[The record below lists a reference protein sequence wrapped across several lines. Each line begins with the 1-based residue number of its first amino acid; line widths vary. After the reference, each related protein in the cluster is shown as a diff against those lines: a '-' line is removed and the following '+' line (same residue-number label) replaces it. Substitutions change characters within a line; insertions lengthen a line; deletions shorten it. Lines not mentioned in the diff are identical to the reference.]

1 MLESIVLNDVMF
13 YIYVQLILIIFSFIV
28 ILCMFRKKH
37 DYTLIPSEDL
47 DLNSSSY
54 YEYEPNNTNQ
64 NNTNQ
69 NDDNQNDDNQND
81 DNQNDDN
88 QNDEDIINEKCT
100 NKTFN
105 DCEEYIPNENR
116 IKEYF

>member
-1 MLESIVLNDVMF
+1 MLESIVLYDVMF

-81 DNQNDDN
+81 
-88 QNDEDIINEKCT
+88 EDIINEKCT

>member
-1 MLESIVLNDVMF
+1 MLESIVLNDMMF

-37 DYTLIPSEDL
+37 DYTLISSEDL

-54 YEYEPNNTNQ
+54 YEYEPNNNNQNNTNQ

-69 NDDNQNDDNQND
+69 T
-81 DNQNDDN
+81 DDN

>member
-1 MLESIVLNDVMF
+1 MLESIALNDVMF
-13 YIYVQLILIIFSFIV
+13 YIYVQLTLILFSFVV

-69 NDDNQNDDNQND
+69 NDDNQNN
-81 DNQNDDN
+81 
-88 QNDEDIINEKCT
+88 EDTINEKCT

>member
-1 MLESIVLNDVMF
+1 MLESIALNDVMF
-13 YIYVQLILIIFSFIV
+13 YIYVQLTLILFSFIV
-28 ILCMFRKKH
+28 ILCMFYKKH

-69 NDDNQNDDNQND
+69 NN
-81 DNQNDDN
+81 DN

-105 DCEEYIPNENR
+105 DCEGYIPNENR

>member
-1 MLESIVLNDVMF
+1 MLESIVLYDVMF

-47 DLNSSSY
+47 DLNSSPY

-64 NNTNQ
+64 NNT
-69 NDDNQNDDNQND
+69 NQND

>member
-81 DNQNDDN
+81 
-88 QNDEDIINEKCT
+88 EDIINEKCT

>member
-1 MLESIVLNDVMF
+1 MLESIVLNDMMF

-54 YEYEPNNTNQ
+54 YEYEPNNNNQNNTNQ

-69 NDDNQNDDNQND
+69 T
-81 DNQNDDN
+81 DDN

>member
-1 MLESIVLNDVMF
+1 MLESIVLNDMMF

-69 NDDNQNDDNQND
+69 NDDNQND
-81 DNQNDDN
+81 
-88 QNDEDIINEKCT
+88 EDIINEKCT

>member
-1 MLESIVLNDVMF
+1 MLESIALNDVMF
-13 YIYVQLILIIFSFIV
+13 YIYVQLTLILFSFIV

-69 NDDNQNDDNQND
+69 TD

>member
-1 MLESIVLNDVMF
+1 MLESIVLNDMMF

-69 NDDNQNDDNQND
+69 NNT
-81 DNQNDDN
+81 NQNDDN

>member
-54 YEYEPNNTNQ
+54 YEYQPNNTNQ

-69 NDDNQNDDNQND
+69 NNT
-81 DNQNDDN
+81 N

>member
-13 YIYVQLILIIFSFIV
+13 YVYVQLTLILFSFVV

-69 NDDNQNDDNQND
+69 NDDNQND
-81 DNQNDDN
+81 
-88 QNDEDIINEKCT
+88 EDIINEKCT